1 MCFYFN
7 GGGEIVINVII
18 RAILT
23 GIGIFFGV
31 GIAAI
36 LDGFGLVEKTGLNI
50 LVFYVVF
57 GIIFGL
63 LLFLLTPKMKK
74 IGEKIGNLFESELLK
89 FQTNDIILGVVG
101 LIIGLVIAFLLSQ
114 PLYNLNIPYLGTA
127 LSAILYLFL
136 GSLGMKVASRKRDE
150 FSSTLANRMNQGN
163 KNSKSFKTKSKISPK
178 ILDTSVII
186 DGRIADI
193 CKTGF
198 VEGTLIIPEF
208 VLHELQHIADSS
220 DGLKRNR
227 GRRGLDILNK
237 LQNEQIIDLRIES
250 KDFPETSEVDAK
262 LLKLAEFLEGVV
274 LTNDYNLN
282 KVAEFQGVQV
292 LNINELANAVKPV
305 VLPGEEMLIEVVKDG
320 KESGQ
325 GLAYLDDGTM
335 IVVDGGKKHIG
346 ETLTVIV
353 TSVLQTAAG
362 RMIFAKPKFQNNGNK

>member
-1 MCFYFN
+1 MCFFTRKN
-7 GGGEIVINVII
+7 ETGGEKVINII
-18 RAILT
+18 VRVTLT
-23 GIGIFFGV
+23 VIGIFFGV
-31 GIAAI
+31 GIATL
-36 LDGFGLVEKTGLNI
+36 LDNVGLVDKIGLNI
-50 LVFYVVF
+50 LIIYIIF

-89 FQTNDIILGVVG
+89 FQMNDIILGAAG

-114 PLYNLNIPYLGTA
+114 PLYNLKIQFLGTA
-127 LSAILYLFL
+127 LSAILYLFF
-136 GSLGMKVASRKRDE
+136 GSLGMKIATRKGEE
-150 FSSTLANRMNQGN
+150 FSLIIGSRINPSSKNYKSTKN
-163 KNSKSFKTKSKISPK
+163 KSDISPK

-198 VEGTLIIPEF
+198 LEGTLIIPEF
-208 VLHELQHIADSS
+208 VLQELQHIADSS

-237 LQNEQIIDLRIES
+237 LQNEQIIDVRIEK
-250 KDFPETSEVDAK
+250 KDFPETAEVDAK
-262 LLKLAEFLEGVV
+262 LLKLAEYLNGVV

-305 VLPGEEMLIEVVKDG
+305 VLPGEEMVVEVVKDG

-335 IVVDGGKKHIG
+335 IVVDGGKKFIG
-346 ETLTVIV
+346 QTLTVVV

-362 RMIFAKPKFQNNGNK
+362 RMIFAKPNNQK